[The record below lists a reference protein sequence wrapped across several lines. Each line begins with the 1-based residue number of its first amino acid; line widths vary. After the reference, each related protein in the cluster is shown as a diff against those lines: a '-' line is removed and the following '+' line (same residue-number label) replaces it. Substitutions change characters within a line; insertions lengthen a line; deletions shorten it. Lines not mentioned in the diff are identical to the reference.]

1 MLGIRS
7 PRRRCRL
14 YVRQESEH
22 PFRSKSWAVR
32 AACHCGASRSISRN
46 PERRWDVSGDG
57 GVARCPPP
65 ACNQG
70 ADGIVRATAGRDRKA
85 RANAYGAC
93 RKLTLLPPNLRL
105 IRKPGQAEL
114 RLGGHCRKCRTSLAA
129 PSSTDACALSVWCRM
144 RKPASRAAP
153 RSDSTISSTV
163 GLDPVKSSNLPR

>member
-1 MLGIRS
+1 M
-7 PRRRCRL
+7 
-14 YVRQESEH
+14 
-22 PFRSKSWAVR
+22 
-32 AACHCGASRSISRN
+32 
-46 PERRWDVSGDG
+46 SGDG

-70 ADGIVRATAGRDRKA
+70 ADGSMRATAGRDRKA

-129 PSSTDACALSVWCRM
+129 PSSSDACGLSVWSKACLTLQVL
-144 RKPASRAAP
+144 ASRF
-153 RSDSTISSTV
+153 SSADYLCRAQILRVATS
-163 GLDPVKSSNLPR
+163 GLKSSLM